1 MLIETITI
9 ESVDLELLHNQ
20 RRDLQKVMK
29 LDGVTELEQDNLE
42 GLLILLDYICD
53 KYEVLTQ
60 SCEHAFSTDGEN
72 GICMFC
78 GADEIDEEE
87 GE

>member
-1 MLIETITI
+1 MSHLATKVPPIRTNKQKGTEMLIKTITI

-20 RRDLQKVMK
+20 RRDLEKVMR
-29 LDGVTELEQDNLE
+29 LDGITEPQQDNLE

-53 KYEVLTQ
+53 KYEVLTY
-60 SCEHAFSTDGEN
+60 ST
-72 GICMFC
+72 
-78 GADEIDEEE
+78 EE